1 MNQTQKN
8 YTIRRLT
15 ELAEAKKALIRQNAQ
30 EDLSSARKRIKP
42 ETWKQLDDAAKSRV
56 IAKAIK
62 DKRLKQPKVEQ
73 ILRGTSRSG
82 YQDENLRIIFP
93 GIDRVI
99 AEVNAESIKTRA
111 EFKEVEK
118 RARDRQHNVGV
129 RLTAVCDEV
138 MLGQGADACLQAIKA
153 FEAEDF

>member
-30 EDLSSARKRIKP
+30 EDLSSARERIKKG
-42 ETWKQLDDAAKSRV
+42 WQQLDDAAKSRV

-138 MLGQGADACLQAIKA
+138 MLGQDADACLQAIKA